1 MAEPSPEPAAEPVS
15 QTPTVEGTL
24 LDYAVSDASRWKGLY
39 YSADP
44 AELQLVMA
52 ELDAAGI
59 PYQVYNQNAP
69 HLGPYAGGTVPEIHV
84 RGPDME
90 RAGELVRV
98 LFESPDA
105 VEPAP
110 EPEDG
115 SADMSVDADGNPMP
129 LAVVAEYDTPSKC
142 ATRRRCLPRRGSP
155 DTAREWCG
163 APPKPAP
170 DQGRRAATSSASPPP
185 TLSGRGRSSTV
196 PKTRRRRKGRSAAP
210 TASRGGSTRSGRSG
224 GTSSATWPGAPRRS
238 SRRNAWPVT
247 GSGRSTRQ
255 RLERRGSCTGQ
266 HRRGRRGDE
275 REVLHEGRTVA
286 A

>member
-129 LAVVAEYDTPSKC
+129 LAVVAEYDTPLEVRDAAAVLASARIAGYC
-142 ATRRRCLPRRGSP
+142 PRMVRRGAQAGPESGSPRRYKLRVAAA
-155 DTAREWCG
+155 DLERARAVLDRAEDEAEEEGEERCPHCKSWRIYTVG
-163 APPKPAP
+163 TFWGNLFRYLARRPATKLTKECLACHRQWKV
-170 DQGRRAATSSASPPP
+170 DA
-185 TLSGRGRSSTV
+185 
-196 PKTRRRRKGRSAAP
+196 
-210 TASRGGSTRSGRSG
+210 
-224 GTSSATWPGAPRRS
+224 SAT
-238 SRRNAWPVT
+238 
-247 GSGRSTRQ
+247 
-255 RLERRGSCTGQ
+255 
-266 HRRGRRGDE
+266 
-275 REVLHEGRTVA
+275 
-286 A
+286 